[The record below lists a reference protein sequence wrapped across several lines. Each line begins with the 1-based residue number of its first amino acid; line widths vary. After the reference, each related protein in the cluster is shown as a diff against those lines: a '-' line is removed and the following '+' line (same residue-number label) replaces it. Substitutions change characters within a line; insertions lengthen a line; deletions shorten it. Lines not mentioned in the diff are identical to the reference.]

1 MGRLLT
7 LFCLWNSLSTTSVL
21 ALVRMFEAWSAPA
34 CFALSSSR
42 SSCSQHHHPRRRTRL
57 RDGPPGWQAAPWL
70 YLQVLEVADVPQRHV
85 LGVRRVLQRDD
96 LHTTPTNIQHSGH
109 QHYAACEPG
118 PATSRQARTSL
129 RVNGSPVMRSV
140 QFFLLMFSS
149 CTASIAYTLP
159 DGLIATTCVLSLN
172 SCTRPGKR
180 VG

>member
-1 MGRLLT
+1 M
-7 LFCLWNSLSTTSVL
+7 
-21 ALVRMFEAWSAPA
+21 
-34 CFALSSSR
+34 SR
-42 SSCSQHHHPRRRTRL
+42 SAMCSGFDGSCSVTICT
-57 RDGPPGWQAAPWL
+57 PPQ
-70 YLQVLEVADVPQRHV
+70 
-85 LGVRRVLQRDD
+85 
-96 LHTTPTNIQHSGH
+96 PTNTHHSGH

-172 SCTRPGKR
+172 SCPDQERGLVESGLEGSVQQLAVHQSTASAAGQAVSPTLKVTGQCHLSSLFLAMLRRRMSLVVSGWPVIGLFLC
-180 VG
+180 